1 MPQAW
6 VDLLAAIES
15 EPDQPIASA
24 AAVQLLERVPPE
36 IRNSVVGV
44 LARKGA

>member
-24 AAVQLLERVPPE
+24 AAVVWRDANDAIQSQPYTGTADP
-36 IRNSVVGV
+36 
-44 LARKGA
+44 